1 MWCNESVPG
10 WRELE
15 ETAEWSL
22 VSLQVV
28 DSRPPSWPAL
38 PPSPSP
44 ASTWYVTTRQYYR
57 ENEMKQTT
65 CFVMEIKNCHSI
77 FHVRSEAKNKFL
89 LIIAMKDQE
98 ISEKE
103 SDSLN

>member
-1 MWCNESVPG
+1 
-10 WRELE
+10 
-15 ETAEWSL
+15 
-22 VSLQVV
+22 
-28 DSRPPSWPAL
+28 
-38 PPSPSP
+38 
-44 ASTWYVTTRQYYR
+44 
-57 ENEMKQTT
+57 MKQTT